1 MKLKGLQRNQTEVSE
16 GLGCCGP
23 KCRGQEPVVSL
34 VLSHLLEFGAFVSLS
49 LGDAQ

>member
-1 MKLKGLQRNQTEVSE
+1 MKLKGLQQNQTEVSE
-16 GLGCCGP
+16 GLGCS
-23 KCRGQEPVVSL
+23 GQEPVVSL